1 MKRNIVFFQNDEEQ
15 SCVVA
20 LGKKKIGATLCIGEH
35 ICALKLV
42 ELEHSPTENE
52 KVADIQQL
60 NDRTV
65 YLEFTSTDSI
75 DIFIDWLDNLKLKL
89 IENKRKD

>member
-1 MKRNIVFFQNDEEQ
+1 MKRNIVFFQNEEEQ
-15 SCVVA
+15 ACVVK
-20 LGKKKIGATLCIGEH
+20 LGKKKISATLCSGEH

-60 NDRTV
+60 KDRTV
-65 YLEFTSTDSI
+65 YLEFSNADSI
-75 DIFIDWLDNLKLKL
+75 DIFVEWLDNLRLKL
-89 IENKRKD
+89 IEKSK

>member
-1 MKRNIVFFQNDEEQ
+1 MERNIVFFQNDEEQ
-15 SCVVA
+15 SCVVT

-35 ICALKLV
+35 ICALRLV

-65 YLEFTSTDSI
+65 YLEFSNADSI
-75 DIFIDWLDNLKLKL
+75 DIFIEWLDNLKLNFTEK
-89 IENKRKD
+89 KRKD

>member
-1 MKRNIVFFQNDEEQ
+1 MERNIVFFQNDEEQ

-20 LGKKKIGATLCIGEH
+20 LGKKKIGATLCIGER

-52 KVADIQQL
+52 EVADIQQL

-65 YLEFTSTDSI
+65 YLEFSNTDSI
-75 DIFIDWLDNLKLKL
+75 DIFIEWLDNLKLKL
-89 IENKRKD
+89 IEKSK

>member
-15 SCVVA
+15 SCAVA
-20 LGKKKIGATLCIGEH
+20 LGKKRIGATLCIGEN

-52 KVADIQQL
+52 EVADIQQL

-65 YLEFTSTDSI
+65 YLEFINADSI

-89 IENKRKD
+89 IEKNK